1 NALTPFEASSS
12 NVWGAL
18 RGTIA
23 RPKPVSPLPGALDRV
38 HHNHWN
44 LAFGLELIV
53 GIGRPKFERLFPKPD
68 AFLAARCPSPRLQL
82 LCPDLHLDIRVREDI
97 AVPSRVLGRAAL

>member
-1 NALTPFEASSS
+1 MRASSRRS
-12 NVWGAL
+12 
-18 RGTIA
+18 IS
-23 RPKPVSPLPGALDRV
+23 VSAAAAVQLPGSLSLMERV
-38 HHNHWN
+38 QHNHWN

-53 GIGRPKFERLFPKPD
+53 GIGRPKFERLFPKSD

-82 LCPDLHLDIRVREDI
+82 LGPDLHLDIRVCEDI